1 MFFFSDQILL
11 PEDTPMTDTPMITGT
26 LLTLKLLLPLF
37 QFPSN
42 PANENLNTNHLS
54 VSVKK
59 IANLNAVA
67 SERIVQVSRNFTL
80 NLKKINYSVFLR
92 RSLS

>member
-1 MFFFSDQILL
+1 
-11 PEDTPMTDTPMITGT
+11 MTDTPVITGT

-42 PANENLNTNHLS
+42 PANEHLNTNHLS
-54 VSVKK
+54 ISVHK

-80 NLKKINYSVFLR
+80 IKKKNYSGFLR